1 MFKYTGKDENMF
13 KVLDTED
20 GVTES
25 VDGET
30 LRKILNDGIVI
41 EGISFNDNGDIQDDD
56 FGDILYAMSE
66 KNKNSNLSKAKKAKN
81 DEFYTQLVDIE
92 KELSR
97 YPEGTF
103 KDKIIYCP
111 MDVATNTGAILQ
123 SQFVKYFQM
132 NAHKLQ
138 FKKLIATCLVE
149 KAAGEGV
156 SVESAQNCYILERK
170 IVSKTQRAIHTYSN
184 NGDRENIVVGEK
196 DNFGMKYVSK
206 DGSQHPVPYHIV
218 NQAVTEAAGKIKLIA
233 QYIDHYDEST
243 GKPILGDK
251 DRGIKW
257 NYNGVEL
264 SKKWCRKHPDG
275 TIEELPLECYFLN
288 ENDIID
294 DFSTIPKDENGKPCY
309 EDIPNGSVCLLPS
322 EYYDYTEVDYDDY
335 DYYYSHCP
343 FDTREEWG
351 SGDFRSSYCKELL
364 DECDIV
370 VTNPPFS
377 LFREFIAWIM
387 EANKKFIIW
396 GNNNAIIYKEF
407 FPLLKE
413 NKVWLGYL
421 SNKTCVFRVDSEYKY
436 DEKLTASINDG
447 YKYGK
452 VPAISTFTNIDIDK
466 HHEKLIL
473 CKNYNPDEY
482 PKYDNYDA
490 INVDKVTEIP
500 CDYDGVMG
508 VPITY
513 LDKYSPDQFEIVGFA
528 NGNFKSNASDD
539 LKKLVSYVDGLK
551 DKGGCPLLDGK
562 LVYPRI
568 LIRKK
573 VGG

>member
-1 MFKYTGKDENMF
+1 MFKYTGKDGNMF

-66 KNKNSNLSKAKKAKN
+66 KSKNSNLSKAKKAKN

-92 KELSR
+92 KELSH

-243 GKPILGDK
+243 GKPVLGNK

-387 EANKKFIIW
+387 EANKKFLII
-396 GNNNAIIYKEF
+396 GNKNAIAYKEF

-413 NKVWLGYL
+413 DKVWIGYN
-421 SNKTCVFRVDSEYKY
+421 SPNEFRTPDGKTK
-436 DEKLTASINDG
+436 KLNGLTRW
-447 YKYGK
+447 
-452 VPAISTFTNIDIDK
+452 FTNLDITK
-466 HHEKLIL
+466 RHEDIIL
-473 CKNYNPDEY
+473 TKNYNPDEY

-508 VPITY
+508 VPITFM
-513 LDKYSPDQFEIVGFA
+513 DKYNPDQFEVVGLDRYVEDNPHYGHRFKV
-528 NGNFKSNASDD
+528 NGKETYA
-539 LKKLVSYVDGLK
+539 
-551 DKGGCPLLDGK
+551 
-562 LVYPRI
+562 RI

-573 VGG
+573 AGVNNG

>member
-1 MFKYTGKDENMF
+1 MFKYTGKDGNMF

-66 KNKNSNLSKAKKAKN
+66 KSKNSNLSKAKKAKN

-243 GKPILGDK
+243 GKPVLGDK

-275 TIEELPLECYFLN
+275 TIEDLPLECYFLN

-351 SGDFRSSYCKELL
+351 SGDFRSEYCTRLL
-364 DECDIV
+364 QEADIV

-377 LFREFIAWIM
+377 LFKDFFNWIIN
-387 EANKKFIIW
+387 ANKKFIILGSKNDVNFGEVINQFKLGKLSLGYSIHSGERYFNQPDGTKSKGIGVRW
-396 GNNNAIIYKEF
+396 FTNVINITNNAI
-407 FPLLKE
+407 
-413 NKVWLGYL
+413 NKYELFDKQYW
-421 SNKTCVFRVDSEYKY
+421 EI
-436 DEKLTASINDG
+436 EK
-447 YKYGK
+447 
-452 VPAISTFTNIDIDK
+452 DIVYE
-466 HHEKLIL
+466 H
-473 CKNYNPDEY
+473 
-482 PKYDNYDA
+482 YDNYDA
-490 INVDKVTEIP
+490 ININKTVQIP
-500 CDYDGVMG
+500 LDFDGCMG
-508 VPITY
+508 VPTTY
-513 LDKYSPDQFEIVGFA
+513 LDKHNPELFEIIGMTYSTDRNADIEAIRLDSVKRNNPFI
-528 NGNFKSNASDD
+528 NGKSIYPR
-539 LKKLVSYVDGLK
+539 VIIRHRK
-551 DKGGCPLLDGK
+551 DENGK
-562 LVYPRI
+562 LV
-568 LIRKK
+568 
-573 VGG
+573 

>member
-56 FGDILYAMSE
+56 FGDILYAMPE

-92 KELSR
+92 KELSH

-309 EDIPNGSVCLLPS
+309 EDISNGSVCLLPS

-387 EANKKFIIW
+387 EANKKFVII
-396 GNNNAIIYKEF
+396 GNKNAIAYKEF
-407 FPLLKE
+407 FPFFKE
-413 NKVWLGYL
+413 NKVWLGYESPKEFNTL
-421 SNKTCVFRVDSEYKY
+421 DGKTK
-436 DEKLTASINDG
+436 KLNGLTRW
-447 YKYGK
+447 
-452 VPAISTFTNIDIDK
+452 FTNLDITK
-466 HHEKLIL
+466 RHENIIL
-473 CKNYNPDEY
+473 CKTYNATDY

-490 INVDKVTEIP
+490 INVDKVSEIP
-500 CDYDGVMG
+500 MDYDDVMG
-508 VPITY
+508 VPITF
-513 LDKYSPDQFEIVGFA
+513 LDKYNPDQFEVVGLDRYVED
-528 NGNFKSNASDD
+528 NPHYGHRFK
-539 LKKLVSYVDGLK
+539 VS
-551 DKGGCPLLDGK
+551 GK
-562 LVYPRI
+562 ETYARI

-573 VGG
+573 AGANNS

>member
-56 FGDILYAMSE
+56 FGDILYAMSK

-92 KELSR
+92 KELSH

-196 DNFGMKYVSK
+196 DNFGMKYISK

-243 GKPILGDK
+243 GKPVLGDK
-251 DRGIKW
+251 DKGIKW

-387 EANKKFIIW
+387 EANKKFVII
-396 GNNNAIIYKEF
+396 GNKNAITYKEF
-407 FPLLKE
+407 FPFFKE
-413 NKVWLGYL
+413 NKVWLGYESPKEFNTL
-421 SNKTCVFRVDSEYKY
+421 DGKTK
-436 DEKLTASINDG
+436 KLNGLTRW
-447 YKYGK
+447 
-452 VPAISTFTNIDIDK
+452 FTNLDITK
-466 HHEKLIL
+466 RHENIIL
-473 CKNYNPDEY
+473 CKTYNATDY

-490 INVDKVTEIP
+490 INVDKVSEIP
-500 CDYDGVMG
+500 MDYDDVMG
-508 VPITY
+508 VPITF
-513 LDKYSPDQFEIVGFA
+513 LDKYNPDQFEVVGLDRYVED
-528 NGNFKSNASDD
+528 NPHYGHRFK
-539 LKKLVSYVDGLK
+539 VS
-551 DKGGCPLLDGK
+551 GK
-562 LVYPRI
+562 ETYARI

-573 VGG
+573 AGANNS

>member
-66 KNKNSNLSKAKKAKN
+66 KSKNSNLSKAKKAKN

-243 GKPILGDK
+243 GKPVLGDK

-387 EANKKFIIW
+387 EANKKFVII
-396 GNNNAIIYKEF
+396 GNPNAITYKEV
-407 FPLLKE
+407 FPLLKDNKMWLGFKSMGVDTYFHVPDSYKQWLVE
-413 NKVWLGYL
+413 NKKECSGYVIKDGEVLG
-421 SNKTCVFRVDSEYKY
+421 R
-436 DEKLTASINDG
+436 AM
-447 YKYGK
+447 
-452 VPAISTFTNIDIDK
+452 AIWFTNLDHK
-466 HHEKLIL
+466 KRHEELIL

-508 VPITY
+508 VPITF
-513 LDKYSPDQFEIVGFA
+513 LGKFNPDQFEIVGQMA
-528 NGNFKSNASDD
+528 NTNITDTNFGYPF
-539 LKKLVSYVDGLK
+539 V
-551 DKGGCPLLDGK
+551 GGK
-562 LVYPRI
+562 RKYARV

-573 VGG
+573 VGANNGQD

>member
-66 KNKNSNLSKAKKAKN
+66 KSKNSNLSKAKKAKN

-243 GKPILGDK
+243 GKPVLGDK

-275 TIEELPLECYFLN
+275 TIEDLPLECYFLN

-351 SGDFRSSYCKELL
+351 SGDFRSEYCTRLL
-364 DECDIV
+364 QEADIV

-377 LFREFIAWIM
+377 LFKDFFNWIIN
-387 EANKKFIIW
+387 ANKKFIILGSKNDVNFGEVINQFKLGKLSLGYSIHSGERYFNQPDGTKSKGIGVRW
-396 GNNNAIIYKEF
+396 FTNVINITNNAI
-407 FPLLKE
+407 
-413 NKVWLGYL
+413 NKYELFDKQYW
-421 SNKTCVFRVDSEYKY
+421 EI
-436 DEKLTASINDG
+436 EK
-447 YKYGK
+447 
-452 VPAISTFTNIDIDK
+452 DIVYE
-466 HHEKLIL
+466 H
-473 CKNYNPDEY
+473 
-482 PKYDNYDA
+482 YDNYDA
-490 INVDKVTEIP
+490 ININKTVQIP
-500 CDYDGVMG
+500 LDFDGCMG
-508 VPITY
+508 VPTTY
-513 LDKYSPDQFEIVGFA
+513 LDKHNPELFEIIGMTYSTDRNADIEAIRLDSVKRNNPFI
-528 NGNFKSNASDD
+528 NGKSIYPR
-539 LKKLVSYVDGLK
+539 VIIRHRK
-551 DKGGCPLLDGK
+551 DENGK
-562 LVYPRI
+562 LV
-568 LIRKK
+568 
-573 VGG
+573 

>member
-81 DEFYTQLVDIE
+81 DEFYTQLVDIK
-92 KELSR
+92 KELSH

-243 GKPILGDK
+243 GKPILEDK

-288 ENDIID
+288 ENDNMD

-387 EANKKFIIW
+387 EANKKFIII
-396 GNNNAIIYKEF
+396 GNKNAITYKEF
-407 FPLLKE
+407 FPLLKDD
-413 NKVWLGYL
+413 KVWIGY
-421 SNKTCVFRVDSEYKY
+421 NNVKEFMQPDK
-436 DEKLTASINDG
+436 SIKKFGNIG
-447 YKYGK
+447 WY
-452 VPAISTFTNIDIDK
+452 TNLDIQK
-466 HHEKLIL
+466 RHEELIL

-508 VPITY
+508 VPITFM
-513 LDKYSPDQFEIVGFA
+513 DKFNPDQFEIIGLGGTLA
-528 NGNFKSNASDD
+528 NPVFI
-539 LKKLVSYVDGLK
+539 
-551 DKGGCPLLDGK
+551 DGK
-562 LVYPRI
+562 KKSGRFYLNNKRLYDR
-568 LIRKK
+568 LIIRRK
-573 VGG
+573 VGK

>member
-66 KNKNSNLSKAKKAKN
+66 KSKNSNLSKAKKAKN

-243 GKPILGDK
+243 GKPVLGDK

-351 SGDFRSSYCKELL
+351 SGDFRSEYCTRLL
-364 DECDIV
+364 QEADIV

-377 LFREFIAWIM
+377 LFKDFFNWIIN
-387 EANKKFIIW
+387 ANKKFIILGSKNDVNFGEVINQFKLGKLSLGYSIHSGERYFNQPDGTKSKGIGVRW
-396 GNNNAIIYKEF
+396 FTNVINITNNAI
-407 FPLLKE
+407 
-413 NKVWLGYL
+413 NKYELFDKQYW
-421 SNKTCVFRVDSEYKY
+421 EI
-436 DEKLTASINDG
+436 EK
-447 YKYGK
+447 
-452 VPAISTFTNIDIDK
+452 DIVYE
-466 HHEKLIL
+466 H
-473 CKNYNPDEY
+473 
-482 PKYDNYDA
+482 YDNYDA
-490 INVDKVTEIP
+490 ININKTVQIP
-500 CDYDGVMG
+500 LDFDGCMG
-508 VPITY
+508 VPTTY
-513 LDKYSPDQFEIVGFA
+513 LDKHNPELFEIIGMTYSTDRNADIEAIRLDSVKRNNPFI
-528 NGNFKSNASDD
+528 NGKSIYPR
-539 LKKLVSYVDGLK
+539 VIIRHRK
-551 DKGGCPLLDGK
+551 DENGK
-562 LVYPRI
+562 LV
-568 LIRKK
+568 
-573 VGG
+573 